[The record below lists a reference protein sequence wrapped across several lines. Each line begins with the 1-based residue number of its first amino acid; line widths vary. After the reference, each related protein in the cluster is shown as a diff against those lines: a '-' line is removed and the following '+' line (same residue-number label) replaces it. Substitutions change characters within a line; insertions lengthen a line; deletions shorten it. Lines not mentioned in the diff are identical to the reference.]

1 MSRINRDT
9 PMKAYDHVAKLLK
22 DSAGPDG
29 VISRQNA
36 KALVADLKANG
47 RGTEALAAENIF
59 KMIDARDQ
67 EAGNRVTGYDLTK
80 DRSFVKNKMI
90 ENRDINRNGL
100 SRAEVEKMSPT
111 GRALVEL
118 GRTMS
123 LDKSR
128 SVVEQAIPEMGLHHV
143 ATMLREA
150 SKKDLITSK
159 SDRDAYCNKLY
170 KEGRG
175 TEMLAV
181 RTFFNFIDARDAGSG
196 SRMTDKDIDRAVE
209 YATASL
215 LRNKDT
221 NNDGAYSA
229 TEMEKFSKSAK
240 AFTLIGQMI
249 EGGVIASKASSTGE
263 GVQKLLRPLA
273 KGLEFDQLG
282 SEGGQPVK
290 TVFRDGSFEK
300 LDRKVFR
307 EALKLPDNGN
317 PNNKIEVFRNATA
330 DDLKTFIENNTNAWK
345 NGKLVEDPAK
355 VAQAE
360 SMIAV
365 LRSLK
370 DLKVVVTGEDGATN
384 AAHPTYLVGL
394 AQDGSVVGVQSKVI
408 WT

>member
-1 MSRINRDT
+1 MSRIKSET

-22 DSAGPDG
+22 DSAGQDG
-29 VISRQNA
+29 VISRKDA
-36 KALVADLKANG
+36 KAIVADLKANG

-67 EAGNRVTGYDLTK
+67 SDGNRVTGYDLTK
-80 DRSFVKNKMI
+80 DRTFVKNKMI

-118 GRTMS
+118 GRS
-123 LDKSR
+123 LALDR
-128 SVVEQAIPEMGLHHV
+128 SKTLIEHTVPEMGLHHT
-143 ATMLREA
+143 AAMIREA

-209 YATASL
+209 YATTSM

-221 NNDGAYSA
+221 NGDGYSKD
-229 TEMEKFSKSAK
+229 EVDNFSKSAK
-240 AFTLIGQMI
+240 AFLLIGEMI
-249 EGGVIASKASSTGE
+249 GGKIIQSKASATGE
-263 GVQKLLRPLA
+263 GTQKLLRPLV

-290 TVFRDGSFEK
+290 TVMRDGPYEK
-300 LDRKVFR
+300 MDRAAVR
-307 EALKLPDNGN
+307 DALKLPDNGN
-317 PNNKIEVFRNATA
+317 PVNKIETFRNATA
-330 DDLKTFIENNTNAWK
+330 DDMKTFIENNTMTWK
-345 NGKLVEDPAK
+345 NNKLVEDPAK

-360 SMIAV
+360 SAIAV
-365 LRSLK
+365 LRGLK
-370 DLKVVVTGEDGATN
+370 DLKIVVTGEDGTTN
-384 AAHPTYLVGL
+384 AAHPTYFVGL
-394 AQDGSVVGVQSKVI
+394 AQDGSMVGIQSKVI